1 MMVASHPLFATRSLL
16 QDIAA
21 KNDSARLQECL
32 SGKFLPA
39 LGGQEHTAD
48 IIYHAL
54 CLTPFNPDLVT
65 QLAELLAVL
74 CRQLSESQAR
84 VLSAQAAA
92 TAGSAS
98 IEVATSTGAGL
109 LDDEGYVFNLFL
121 FASYLPPHEDLFEA
135 LYGFHTGGLNI
146 PVVLSNQGRAARQL
160 RRALTYQQYD
170 NRLEEYWLSLITI
183 PVPYSHGGNLS
194 SERETDIM
202 DGWRGLLWI
211 PPSEEDQKTG
221 NTISIKR
228 MSQGLLAIHNAVKDT
243 TQALAVLREALPQLD
258 ESYPRSPEF
267 WRDQFGPVLPDWP
280 ELLRDIVA
288 EHWPILSQEEGG
300 VQIPQDALPVWQLLT
315 PQEREDIED
324 AASNENTEH
333 WKLAWDKL
341 FVYGCSNSVP
351 PQEWRT
357 RLNQIKSGI
366 EEQAPKLVSRNAA
379 STASG
384 TQRQND

>member
-1 MMVASHPLFATRSLL
+1 MTR
-16 QDIAA
+16 AM
-21 KNDSARLQECL
+21 
-32 SGKFLPA
+32 F
-39 LGGQEHTAD
+39 
-48 IIYHAL
+48 
-54 CLTPFNPDLVT
+54 
-65 QLAELLAVL
+65 
-74 CRQLSESQAR
+74 
-84 VLSAQAAA
+84 
-92 TAGSAS
+92 
-98 IEVATSTGAGL
+98 STC
-109 LDDEGYVFNLFL
+109 
-121 FASYLPPHEDLFEA
+121 SCSRPTYLPHEDLFEA

-194 SERETDIM
+194 SERETDLM

-211 PPSEEDQKTG
+211 PPSQENQKTG
-221 NTISIKR
+221 NTISIER
-228 MSQGLLAIHNAVKDT
+228 ISQGLLAIHNTVKDT

-267 WRDQFGPVLPDWP
+267 WRDQLGPVLPDWP

-300 VQIPQDALPVWQLLT
+300 VQIPQNAQPVWQLLT

-324 AASNENTEH
+324 AASNANTEH

-341 FVYGCSNSVP
+341 FVCGCSEFGAP
-351 PQEWRT
+351 R
-357 RLNQIKSGI
+357 KSG
-366 EEQAPKLVSRNAA
+366 
-379 STASG
+379 ASG
-384 TQRQND
+384 SIRSNRELRNRFLNWCLGTLLQRLRNTATKRLSIQILWNVKTLSIKRKAKG